1 MSILFKRML
10 FEFYIIWISKLNWLK
25 ISHFQGSN
33 MGADQSLVEKNS
45 DTLNELAN
53 EFVIKFNLI

>member
-1 MSILFKRML
+1 
-10 FEFYIIWISKLNWLK
+10 
-25 ISHFQGSN
+25 